1 MRSAGADNCLP
12 VMSWLAIY
20 NILLL
25 AILCDKRDLWVVVNL
40 VCRGQDEVVVQE
52 GILMYAVF
60 GLGLFS

>member
-1 MRSAGADNCLP
+1 MRSAGADNCLL

-52 GILMYAVF
+52 GSKL
-60 GLGLFS
+60 